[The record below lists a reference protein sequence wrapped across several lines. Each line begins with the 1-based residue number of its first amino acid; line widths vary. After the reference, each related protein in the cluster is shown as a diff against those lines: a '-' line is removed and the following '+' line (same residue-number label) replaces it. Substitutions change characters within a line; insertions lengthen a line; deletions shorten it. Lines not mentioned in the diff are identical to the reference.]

1 MSVKKAIIFGV
12 SGQDGSYLSHFL
24 IQKKYSVVG
33 VTRNK
38 SKKNLFRL
46 EKLKIDNRIEILK
59 GEATNLEFCSK
70 VINSSINE
78 IYYLSG
84 YSSVVGSFVNPHLSL
99 QSNVSGLIN
108 ILETI
113 KKKKLK
119 IKLFNAGSGQFF
131 GNNKNF
137 FYDIDSKIEPKSPYG
152 VSKAAAF
159 WFTKIYRENY
169 NIFCCTGVLFNHESP
184 LRAKEFV
191 TKKIIDTAKRIKK
204 NNKIVLKL
212 GDTNIY
218 RDWGWAPD
226 YVKAMWLILQ
236 KNKPRDFI
244 IGSGK
249 IHSLREFVFEV
260 FKYLKIN
267 KKNLK
272 VNVKKYKRK
281 LDLKGYRANI
291 KETTKILNWK
301 PNLKF
306 KEIISK
312 MINDELF

>member
-137 FYDIDSKIEPKSPYG
+137 FYNIDSKIEPKSPYG

-159 WFTKIYRENY
+159 WLTKIYRENY

-204 NNKIVLKL
+204 NNKIVLEL

-226 YVKAMWLILQ
+226 YVEAMWLILQ

-306 KEIISK
+306 KDIISK

>member
-306 KEIISK
+306 KDIISK

>member
-70 VINSSINE
+70 VINSSVNE

-204 NNKIVLKL
+204 NNKIVLEL

-226 YVKAMWLILQ
+226 YVEAMWLILQ

>member
-137 FYDIDSKIEPKSPYG
+137 FYNIDSKIEPKSPYG

-159 WFTKIYRENY
+159 WLTKIYRENY

-204 NNKIVLKL
+204 NNKIVLEL

-226 YVKAMWLILQ
+226 YVEAMWLILQ

-291 KETTKILNWK
+291 NKTTKILNWK

-306 KEIISK
+306 KDIISK

>member
-137 FYDIDSKIEPKSPYG
+137 FYNIDSKIEPKSPYG

-159 WFTKIYRENY
+159 WLTKIYRENY

-204 NNKIVLKL
+204 NNKIVLEL

-226 YVKAMWLILQ
+226 YVEAMWLILQ

>member
-1 MSVKKAIIFGV
+1 MEVIFHIF
-12 SGQDGSYLSHFL
+12 SSK
-24 IQKKYSVVG
+24 KKYSVVG

-70 VINSSINE
+70 VINFSINE

-137 FYDIDSKIEPKSPYG
+137 FYDIDSKIEPKSPL
-152 VSKAAAF
+152 
-159 WFTKIYRENY
+159 W
-169 NIFCCTGVLFNHESP
+169 C
-184 LRAKEFV
+184 
-191 TKKIIDTAKRIKK
+191 
-204 NNKIVLKL
+204 LKSCS
-212 GDTNIY
+212 
-218 RDWGWAPD
+218 
-226 YVKAMWLILQ
+226 IL
-236 KNKPRDFI
+236 
-244 IGSGK
+244 
-249 IHSLREFVFEV
+249 V
-260 FKYLKIN
+260 Y
-267 KKNLK
+267 
-272 VNVKKYKRK
+272 
-281 LDLKGYRANI
+281 
-291 KETTKILNWK
+291 
-301 PNLKF
+301 
-306 KEIISK
+306 
-312 MINDELF
+312 

>member
-70 VINSSINE
+70 VINSSVNE

-137 FYDIDSKIEPKSPYG
+137 FYNIDSKIEPKSPYG

-204 NNKIVLKL
+204 NNKIVLEL

-306 KEIISK
+306 KDIISK

>member
-1 MSVKKAIIFGV
+1 MYRKKAIIFGV